1 MTPESAVTP
10 GAPAR
15 PTPARARRRRGGTS
29 GQASVM
35 LVGALVAALAFVG
48 LAADGTRMLLA
59 RRDLQSLA
67 DAAALAGASAIDE
80 AAYRDTAGAV
90 VQLDP
95 RQARADAA
103 ALLVAAPVPAGTR
116 VDIAAAPDAVTV
128 TLQWRVEVVFLRL
141 VGLGPQPI
149 GARARAAPVAG

>member
-1 MTPESAVTP
+1 MTP
-10 GAPAR
+10 GAPTCT
-15 PTPARARRRRGGTS
+15 TPSRRRRGGRS

-80 AAYRDTAGAV
+80 VAYRASAGAV
-90 VQLDP
+90 VRLDP
-95 RQARADAA
+95 QQARADAA
-103 ALLVAAPVPAGTR
+103 ALLATAPAPAGTR
-116 VDIAAAPDAVTV
+116 AQIVAAPEALTV
-128 TLQWRVEVVFLRL
+128 VLQRRVEVVFLRL
-141 VGLGPQPI
+141 VGLGAQPV